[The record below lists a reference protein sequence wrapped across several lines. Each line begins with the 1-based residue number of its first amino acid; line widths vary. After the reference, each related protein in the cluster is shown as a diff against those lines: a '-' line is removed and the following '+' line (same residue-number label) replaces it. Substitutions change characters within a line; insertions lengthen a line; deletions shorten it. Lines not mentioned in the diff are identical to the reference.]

1 MNFFPALGGKES
13 TAKPPPQPIPN
24 ETLTLSPQ
32 NPVYISCDHLWSP
45 RSSKPSPTSL
55 FGVHSKFRTV
65 PDSRSP
71 TVPRWPGAFWY
82 QPSWAPSSL
91 PAALAQVSGCSR
103 RLPPAQFLPP
113 DSARRDG
120 AGLVSRTR
128 GAANLSLLSL
138 CKGLLGT
145 SLRNGPTQGLW
156 LGTPVK
162 GVEHQNKYGR
172 TK

>member
-1 MNFFPALGGKES
+1 MAAEDACEGLAPTDPGAEQAALRPHRQGHHGM
-13 TAKPPPQPIPN
+13 
-24 ETLTLSPQ
+24 
-32 NPVYISCDHLWSP
+32 
-45 RSSKPSPTSL
+45 SSRGAPSL
-55 FGVHSKFRTV
+55 FGVHSKFRTA

-71 TVPRWPGAFWY
+71 TVPRCLGAFWY

-128 GAANLSLLSL
+128 GAPNLSLLSL